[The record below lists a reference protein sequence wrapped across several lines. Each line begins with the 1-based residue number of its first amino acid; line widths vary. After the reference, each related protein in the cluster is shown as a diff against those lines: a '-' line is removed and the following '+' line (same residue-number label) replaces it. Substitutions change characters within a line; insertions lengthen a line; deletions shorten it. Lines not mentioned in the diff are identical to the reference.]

1 MIKRLIFDL
10 DNTLID
16 WKDEYWNAVSR
27 SFEELGI
34 NYTDDDMRAVKRA
47 IDIYEDGRNIT
58 YNKEKMKKTVEDE
71 LGYKLPDDFMERW
84 SENLKTCIPEK
95 IDNDIIETLEY
106 LSKKY
111 DLVILS
117 NWLRDSQIGRLKNA
131 NLYKYFS
138 NFYITE
144 DIPMKPHKASFEI
157 AIGNYEKSECI
168 MIGDSLK
175 TDIKGAIN
183 AGIKAIY
190 LNKTLDEDIFT
201 DNITTIHKVSEL
213 KKIL

>member
-27 SFEELGI
+27 SFEELEI

-58 YNKEKMKKTVEDE
+58 YNKEKMKKTVEAE

-144 DIPMKPHKASFEI
+144 DIPMKPHKESFEI